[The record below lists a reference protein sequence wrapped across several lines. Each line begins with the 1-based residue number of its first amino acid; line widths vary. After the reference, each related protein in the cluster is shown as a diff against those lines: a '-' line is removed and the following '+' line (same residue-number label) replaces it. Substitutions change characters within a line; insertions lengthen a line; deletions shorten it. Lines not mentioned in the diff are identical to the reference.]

1 VESESSA
8 SSRRPLSDFAPGAEV
23 DGVVTKIELFGAFV
37 DFGAEREGLIHISR
51 LKQGHVNRVE
61 DAVQVGQAVKAWIQ
75 RMDAPSGRVELSM
88 LRPVLLKW
96 KDVVPGLKAKGKVVR
111 VERFGA
117 FVDIGAERPG
127 LVHISEMSGDYVTNP
142 SDLVKTDDEVSVVV
156 LDVDRKKRQIRLSMK
171 EAAVVEEPAEEE
183 TAERLPT
190 AMEHAI
196 RQAMDTN
203 EHEEPASSPG
213 RSSVRQNHGRT
224 DQDEILSRT
233 LRHRVRTGTS
243 QE

>member
-1 VESESSA
+1 MESETSA
-8 SSRRPLSDFAPGAEV
+8 SSRRPLSEFSPGDEIS
-23 DGVVTKIELFGAFV
+23 GVVTRVELFGAFV

-61 DAVQVGQAVKAWIQ
+61 DVVQAGQAVTAWIQ
-75 RMDAPSGRVELSM
+75 RVDAPSGRVELTL

-96 KDVVPGLKAKGKVVR
+96 KDVVPGLRVKGKVVR

-127 LVHISEMSGDYVTNP
+127 LVHISEMSGDYVTSPN
-142 SDLVKTDDEVSVVV
+142 DLVKTDDEVAVVV

-171 EAAVVEEPAEEE
+171 EAAVAEEPADEE
-183 TAERLPT
+183 TAERIPT

-196 RQAMDTN
+196 RQAMDDN
-203 EHEEPASSPG
+203 QHEQPASPLP
-213 RSSVRQNHGRT
+213 RSSGRQGHGRK

-233 LRHRVRTGTS
+233 LRERVRTGSS